1 MCPRSR
7 RRCSSSLV
15 AVLFAQLAVV
25 VVGVPATP
33 LLLSRARFCMSA
45 AHKTEDLEYA
55 LDCIGKVLKT
65 LMLDYGRN

>member
-1 MCPRSR
+1 M
-7 RRCSSSLV
+7 
-15 AVLFAQLAVV
+15 V